1 MTSRGGA
8 VAVIGAG
15 SWGTALAVQ
24 LGRSGMAVRLWARDP
39 ALALAIGRARENR
52 RYLPDVP
59 LPESVVAGADHVE
72 VLDGSDLVILAV
84 PSHLL
89 RGVLQPMAA
98 AVPGGAVLLSAT

>member
-1 MTSRGGA
+1 MTSSGGA

-24 LGRSGMAVRLWARDP
+24 FGRCGMAVRLWVRDP
-39 ALALAIGRARENR
+39 ALARAIGGARENA

-72 VLDGSDLVILAV
+72 ALDGSGLVILAV
-84 PSHLL
+84 PSHFL

-98 AVPGGAVLLSAT
+98 AIPSGAVLLSAT